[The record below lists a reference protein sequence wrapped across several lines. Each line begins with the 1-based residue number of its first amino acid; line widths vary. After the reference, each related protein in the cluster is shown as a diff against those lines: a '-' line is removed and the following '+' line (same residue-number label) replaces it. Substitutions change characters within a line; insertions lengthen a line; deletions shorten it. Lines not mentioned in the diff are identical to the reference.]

1 METNKLT
8 YTICTL
14 CLNAIMPDD
23 KTIVVDDRIRH
34 KECSDKLEKMIEELD
49 EIYQD
54 TKPDN
59 I

>member
-1 METNKLT
+1 
-8 YTICTL
+8 
-14 CLNAIMPDD
+14 MPDD